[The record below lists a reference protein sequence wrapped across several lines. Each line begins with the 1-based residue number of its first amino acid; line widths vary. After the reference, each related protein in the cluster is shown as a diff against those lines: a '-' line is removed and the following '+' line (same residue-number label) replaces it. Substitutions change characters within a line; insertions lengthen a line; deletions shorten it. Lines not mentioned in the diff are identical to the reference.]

1 MTKLKPTKTFKE
13 VLECW
18 DEMTPAPEGE
28 AVTVVSI
35 PSASNTSGTPMTPK
49 TLDPSI
55 VSALEARLKDE
66 YTAHLIY
73 KNAAN
78 WCKNVGYVKAGAFF
92 EAEAADELTH
102 AQKLQDFMIQWN
114 ILPQIPVSTVPNM
127 MKSLIDCVNS
137 AYTFEYGLLQS
148 YSQIQME
155 VDGMH
160 PATFNFVQEFV
171 DIQNHSVGVFSDL
184 LNALMLID
192 YNNKLDLLMFED
204 KYFG

>member
-1 MTKLKPTKTFKE
+1 MTKNMTKTFKE
-13 VLECW
+13 VVECW
-18 DEMTPAPEGE
+18 TDGMEEMHPQM
-28 AVTVVSI
+28 SI
-35 PSASNTSGTPMTPK
+35 EVESKPTMGSSVPMNPK
-49 TLDPSI
+49 TLDGGI
-55 VSALEARLKDE
+55 VSALESRLKDE

-78 WCKNVGYVKAGAFF
+78 WCKNVGYVKAGSFF

-102 AQKLQDFMIQWN
+102 AQMLQDFMIQWN
-114 ILPQIPVSTVPNM
+114 VLPQIPVATVPNTLG
-127 MKSLIDCVNS
+127 SLVDCVNS
-137 AYTFEYGLLQS
+137 AYSFEYGLLQS
-148 YSQIQME
+148 YSQIQLE

-160 PATFNFVQEFV
+160 PSTFNFVQKFV

>member
-28 AVTVVSI
+28 VVTVVSI
-35 PSASNTSGTPMTPK
+35 PSVSNTSGTPMTPK